1 MNVALDWGRAPRR
14 RRHRWPRLVGDA
26 GSVILAGVLLIWWLL
41 PVYNMLLIA
50 LDPEGDTEFTGDIW
64 PSAPTLEGFR
74 GVLFQRYWYLQDF
87 WHQLG
92 NSFFIG
98 IMTMALTVLIAS
110 LASFALGR
118 MRLGPGGVISTAA
131 LVVYMVPAYFLVI
144 PFYLLMHI
152 YGLMDSLW
160 AVITADVTFA
170 VPYAVMILHWYG
182 RLIPMELDETARID
196 GASPAQVY
204 VQIYLPLM
212 APALAA
218 VGTYAL
224 LTAWN
229 EYLYQFILLSSPGN
243 KTVAITLATFFNNED
258 TPWNYPVA
266 ASLIYA
272 LPPIALFFAVR
283 RFIAAGL
290 PRGSVRG

>member
-1 MNVALDWGRAPRR
+1 MSVALARGRTPRR
-14 RRHRWPRLVGDA
+14 LRRLISDA
-26 GSVILAGVLLIWWLL
+26 GAVVLAVVLLIWWLL
-41 PVYNMLLIA
+41 PVYNMMLIA

-64 PSAPTLEGFR
+64 PSAPTLEAFR

-87 WHQLG
+87 WRQLG

-98 IMTMALTVLIAS
+98 IMTMALTVLIGS

-118 MRLGPGGVISTAA
+118 MRLGKGGVISTAA
-131 LVVYMVPAYFLVI
+131 LLLYMVPAYFLVI
-144 PFYLLMHI
+144 PFYLLMHR
-152 YGLMDSLW
+152 YGLIDSLW
-160 AVITADVTFA
+160 AVIAADVTFA
-170 VPYAVMILHWYG
+170 VPYAVLILQWYG
-182 RLIPMELDETARID
+182 RLIPLELDEAARID
-196 GASPAQVY
+196 GATPGQVY

-229 EYLYQFILLSSPGN
+229 EYLYQFILLSSPRN
-243 KTVAITLATFFNNED
+243 KTVAITLATFFDNED

-283 RFIAAGL
+283 RYIAAGL
-290 PRGSVRG
+290 TLGGVKG

>member
-1 MNVALDWGRAPRR
+1 MSVALAWIPCRDRLRR
-14 RRHRWPRLVGDA
+14 
-26 GSVILAGVLLIWWLL
+26 LAGDTGAVVLAVGLLLWWLL
-41 PVYNMLLIA
+41 PVYNMMLIA

-64 PSAPTLEGFR
+64 PTAPTLEAFR

-98 IMTMALTVLIAS
+98 IMTMMLTVLIAS

-118 MRLGPGGVISTAA
+118 MRLATGSVISTAM
-131 LVVYMVPAYFLVI
+131 LLVYMVPAYFLVI
-144 PFYLLMHI
+144 PFYLLMHR

-160 AVITADVTFA
+160 AVIAADVTFA
-170 VPYAVMILHWYG
+170 VPYAVFILQWYG
-182 RLIPMELDETARID
+182 RLIPMELDEAARID
-196 GASPAQVY
+196 GASPGRVY
-204 VQIYLPLM
+204 VNIYLPLM

-218 VGTYAL
+218 VGTYAML
-224 LTAWN
+224 SAWN
-229 EYLYQFILLSSPGN
+229 EYLYQFILLSSPRN
-243 KTVAITLATFFNNED
+243 KTVAITLATFFDNED

-266 ASLIYA
+266 ASLLYA

-283 RFIAAGL
+283 RYISAGL
-290 PRGSVRG
+290 TLGGIKG

>member
-1 MNVALDWGRAPRR
+1 MSVALAWGRTPRR
-14 RRHRWPRLVGDA
+14 LRHRLRRLVSDA
-26 GSVILAGVLLIWWLL
+26 GTVVLSVVLLIWWLL
-41 PVYNMLLIA
+41 PVYNMMLIA

-64 PSAPTLEGFR
+64 PTAPTLEAFR

-98 IMTMALTVLIAS
+98 IMTMALTVLIGS
-110 LASFALGR
+110 VASFALGR
-118 MRLGPGGVISTAA
+118 MRLGKGGAISTVA
-131 LVVYMVPAYFLVI
+131 LLIYAVPAYFLVI
-144 PFYLLMHI
+144 PFYRLMHG

-160 AVITADVTFA
+160 AVIAADVTLA
-170 VPYAVMILHWYG
+170 IPYALLILQWYG
-182 RLIPMELDETARID
+182 RLIPMELDEAARVD
-196 GASPAQVY
+196 GATPGQVY
-204 VQIYLPLM
+204 LQIYLPLM
-212 APALAA
+212 APALAV
-218 VGTYAL
+218 VGTSAL

-229 EYLYQFILLSSPGN
+229 EYLYQFMLLSSPGN
-243 KTVAITLATFFNNED
+243 KTVAITLATFFENED

-290 PRGSVRG
+290 TLGGVKG

>member
-1 MNVALDWGRAPRR
+1 MSVAPAWGRTSSLRR
-14 RRHRWPRLVGDA
+14 RRQRRRVSDA
-26 GSVILAGVLLIWWLL
+26 GAVVLAVVLLIWWLL
-41 PVYNMLLIA
+41 PVYNMMLIA

-64 PSAPTLEGFR
+64 PTAPTLEAFR

-87 WHQLG
+87 WRQLG

-98 IMTMALTVLIAS
+98 IMTMALTVLIGS

-118 MRLGPGGVISTAA
+118 MRLGKGGVISTAA
-131 LVVYMVPAYFLVI
+131 LLLYMVPAYFLVI
-144 PFYLLMHI
+144 PFYLLMHR
-152 YGLMDSLW
+152 YGLIDSLW
-160 AVITADVTFA
+160 AVIAADVTFA
-170 VPYAVMILHWYG
+170 VPYAVLILQWYG
-182 RLIPMELDETARID
+182 RLIPLELDEAARID
-196 GASPAQVY
+196 GATPGQVY

-229 EYLYQFILLSSPGN
+229 EYLYQFILLSSPRN
-243 KTVAITLATFFNNED
+243 KTVAITLATFFDNED

-283 RFIAAGL
+283 RYIAAGL
-290 PRGSVRG
+290 TLGGVKG

>member
-1 MNVALDWGRAPRR
+1 MSVVLARNRQPSRLRR
-14 RRHRWPRLVGDA
+14 
-26 GSVILAGVLLIWWLL
+26 LAGDTGAVVLAAVLLLWWLL
-41 PVYNMLLIA
+41 PVYNMMLIA
-50 LDPEGDTEFTGDIW
+50 LDPEGKTAFTGDIW
-64 PSAPTLEGFR
+64 PSAPTLEAFR

-98 IMTMALTVLIAS
+98 ITTMALTVLIAS

-118 MRLGPGGVISTAA
+118 MRLGRGGVISTAA
-131 LVVYMVPAYFLVI
+131 LLIYMVPAYFLVI
-144 PFYLLMHI
+144 PFYLLMHT

-160 AVITADVTFA
+160 AVIAADVTFA
-170 VPYAVMILHWYG
+170 IPYAVLILHWYG
-182 RLIPMELDETARID
+182 RLIPMELDEAARID
-196 GASPAQVY
+196 GASPGRVY
-204 VQIYLPLM
+204 LKIYLPLM

-229 EYLYQFILLSSPGN
+229 EYLYQFILLSSPRN
-243 KTVAITLATFFNNED
+243 KTVAITLATFFDNED

-266 ASLIYA
+266 ASLLYA
-272 LPPIALFFAVR
+272 LPPIVIFFAVR
-283 RFIAAGL
+283 RYIAAGL
-290 PRGSVRG
+290 TLGGVKG

>member
-1 MNVALDWGRAPRR
+1 MSIVAAAGRTSRR
-14 RRHRWPRLVGDA
+14 LRRLVSDA
-26 GSVILAGVLLIWWLL
+26 GTGVLAVALLIWWLL

-50 LDPEGDTEFTGDIW
+50 LDPEGKTEFTGDIW
-64 PSAPTLEGFR
+64 PAAPTLEAFR

-98 IMTMALTVLIAS
+98 ITTMALTVLIGS
-110 LASFALGR
+110 LAGFALGR
-118 MRLGPGGVISTAA
+118 TRLGRGNVISTIA
-131 LVVYMVPAYFLVI
+131 LLVFMVPAYFLVI
-144 PFYLLMHI
+144 PFYRLMHS
-152 YGLMDSLW
+152 YGLLDSLW
-160 AVITADVTFA
+160 AVIAADVTLA
-170 VPYAVMILHWYG
+170 VPYAVIILMWYG
-182 RLIPMELDETARID
+182 RLIPIELDEAARID
-196 GASPAQVY
+196 GASPGQLYAR
-204 VQIYLPLM
+204 IYLPLM

-229 EYLYQFILLSSPGN
+229 EYLYQFILLSSPRN
-243 KTVAITLATFFNNED
+243 KTVAITLATFFENED

-272 LPPIALFFAVR
+272 LPPIVLFFAVR
-283 RFIAAGL
+283 RYIAAGL
-290 PRGSVRG
+290 TLGSIKG

>member
-1 MNVALDWGRAPRR
+1 MSAALVRA
-14 RRHRWPRLVGDA
+14 RWPYRLRR
-26 GSVILAGVLLIWWLL
+26 LADGTGAAVLAAVLLLWWLL
-41 PVYNMLLIA
+41 PVYNIMLIA

-64 PSAPTLEGFR
+64 PTAPTLEAFR

-98 IMTMALTVLIAS
+98 IMTLVLTVLISS

-118 MRLGPGGVISTAA
+118 MRLGRGGVISTAA
-131 LVVYMVPAYFLVI
+131 LLVYMVPAYFLVI
-144 PFYLLMHI
+144 PFYLLMHS

-160 AVITADVTFA
+160 AVIAADVTFA
-170 VPYAVMILHWYG
+170 VPYAVLILQWYG
-182 RLIPMELDETARID
+182 RLIPMELDEAARID
-196 GASPAQVY
+196 GASPGRVY
-204 VQIYLPLM
+204 VKIYLPLM

-229 EYLYQFILLSSPGN
+229 EYLYQFILLSSPRN
-243 KTVAITLATFFNNED
+243 KTVAITLATFFHNED

-266 ASLIYA
+266 ASLLYA
-272 LPPIALFFAVR
+272 LPPIVLFFAVR
-283 RFIAAGL
+283 RYIAAGL
-290 PRGSVRG
+290 TLGSVKG

>member
-1 MNVALDWGRAPRR
+1 MSAALVRA
-14 RRHRWPRLVGDA
+14 RWPYRLRR
-26 GSVILAGVLLIWWLL
+26 LADGTGAAVLAAVLLLWWLL
-41 PVYNMLLIA
+41 PVYNMMLIA

-64 PSAPTLEGFR
+64 PTAPTLEAFR

-98 IMTMALTVLIAS
+98 IMTLVLTVLISS

-118 MRLGPGGVISTAA
+118 MRLGRGGVISTAA
-131 LVVYMVPAYFLVI
+131 LLVYMVPAYFLVI
-144 PFYLLMHI
+144 PFYLLMHS

-160 AVITADVTFA
+160 AVIAADVTFA
-170 VPYAVMILHWYG
+170 VPYAVLILQWYG
-182 RLIPMELDETARID
+182 RLIPMELDEAARID
-196 GASPAQVY
+196 GASPGRVY
-204 VQIYLPLM
+204 VKIYLPLM

-229 EYLYQFILLSSPGN
+229 EYLYQFILLSSPRN
-243 KTVAITLATFFNNED
+243 KTVAITLATFFDNED

-266 ASLIYA
+266 ASLLYA
-272 LPPIALFFAVR
+272 LPPIVLFFAVR
-283 RFIAAGL
+283 RYIAAGL
-290 PRGSVRG
+290 TRGALRG

>member
-1 MNVALDWGRAPRR
+1 VSAALVRA
-14 RRHRWPRLVGDA
+14 RWPYRLRR
-26 GSVILAGVLLIWWLL
+26 LADGTGAAVLAAVLLLWWLL
-41 PVYNMLLIA
+41 PVYNMMLIA

-64 PSAPTLEGFR
+64 PTAPTLEAFR

-98 IMTMALTVLIAS
+98 IMTLVLTVLISS

-118 MRLGPGGVISTAA
+118 MRLGRGGVISTAA
-131 LVVYMVPAYFLVI
+131 LLVYMVPAYFLVI
-144 PFYLLMHI
+144 PFYLLMHS

-160 AVITADVTFA
+160 AVIAADVTFA
-170 VPYAVMILHWYG
+170 VPYAVLILQWYG
-182 RLIPMELDETARID
+182 RLIPMELDEAARID
-196 GASPAQVY
+196 GASPGRVY
-204 VQIYLPLM
+204 VKIYLPLM

-229 EYLYQFILLSSPGN
+229 EYLYQFILLSSPRN
-243 KTVAITLATFFNNED
+243 KTVAITLATFFHNED

-266 ASLIYA
+266 ASLLYA
-272 LPPIALFFAVR
+272 LPPIVLFFAVR
-283 RFIAAGL
+283 RYIAAGL
-290 PRGSVRG
+290 TRGALRG

>member
-1 MNVALDWGRAPRR
+1 MSAALAWGRTRR
-14 RRHRWPRLVGDA
+14 RLRRLVSGA
-26 GSVILAGVLLIWWLL
+26 GTVVLVAVLLIWWLL
-41 PVYNMLLIA
+41 PVYNMMLIA

-64 PSAPTLEGFR
+64 PTAPTLEAFR

-87 WHQLG
+87 WRQLG
-92 NSFFIG
+92 NSSFIG

-118 MRLGPGGVISTAA
+118 MRLGKGGVISTAA
-131 LVVYMVPAYFLVI
+131 LLIYMIPAYFLVI
-144 PFYLLMHI
+144 PFYLLMHG

-160 AVITADVTFA
+160 AVIAANVTFA
-170 VPYAVMILHWYG
+170 VPYAVLILQWYG
-182 RLIPMELDETARID
+182 RLIPMELDEAARID
-196 GASPAQVY
+196 GATPGQVY
-204 VQIYLPLM
+204 ARIYLPLT

-229 EYLYQFILLSSPGN
+229 EYLYQFILLSSPRN
-243 KTVAITLATFFNNED
+243 KTVAITLATFFDNED

-283 RFIAAGL
+283 RYIAAGL
-290 PRGSVRG
+290 TLGSMKG

>member
-1 MNVALDWGRAPRR
+1 MSAALVRA
-14 RRHRWPRLVGDA
+14 RWPYRLRR
-26 GSVILAGVLLIWWLL
+26 LADGTGAAVLAAVLLLWWLL
-41 PVYNMLLIA
+41 PVYNMMLIA

-64 PSAPTLEGFR
+64 PTAPTLEAFR

-98 IMTMALTVLIAS
+98 IMTLVLTVLISS

-118 MRLGPGGVISTAA
+118 MRLGRGGVISTAA
-131 LVVYMVPAYFLVI
+131 LLVYMVPAYFLVI
-144 PFYLLMHI
+144 PFYLLMHS

-160 AVITADVTFA
+160 AVIAADVTFA
-170 VPYAVMILHWYG
+170 VPYAVLILQWYG
-182 RLIPMELDETARID
+182 RLIPMELDEAARID
-196 GASPAQVY
+196 GASPGRVY
-204 VQIYLPLM
+204 VKIYLPLM

-229 EYLYQFILLSSPGN
+229 EYLYQFILLSSPRN
-243 KTVAITLATFFNNED
+243 KTVAITLATFFHNED

-266 ASLIYA
+266 ASLLYA
-272 LPPIALFFAVR
+272 LPPIVLFFAVR
-283 RFIAAGL
+283 RYIAAGL
-290 PRGSVRG
+290 TRGALRG

>member
-1 MNVALDWGRAPRR
+1 VSVALAWARGGRLRR
-14 RRHRWPRLVGDA
+14 
-26 GSVILAGVLLIWWLL
+26 LAGDTGAVVLAVVLLLWWLL
-41 PVYNMLLIA
+41 PVYNMMLIA

-64 PSAPTLEGFR
+64 PAAPTLEAFR

-87 WHQLG
+87 WRQLG

-98 IMTMALTVLIAS
+98 IMTMVLTVLIAS

-118 MRLGPGGVISTAA
+118 MRLGTGSAISTSA
-131 LVVYMVPAYFLVI
+131 LLVYMVPAYFLVI
-144 PFYLLMHI
+144 PFYLLMHG

-160 AVITADVTFA
+160 AVIAADVTFA
-170 VPYAVMILHWYG
+170 VPYAVLILQWYG
-182 RLIPMELDETARID
+182 RLIPMELDEAARID
-196 GASPAQVY
+196 GASPGQVY
-204 VQIYLPLM
+204 VKIYLPLM

-229 EYLYQFILLSSPGN
+229 EYLYQFILLSSPRN
-243 KTVAITLATFFNNED
+243 KTVAITLATFFDNED

-266 ASLIYA
+266 ASLLYA
-272 LPPIALFFAVR
+272 LPPIALFFVVR
-283 RFIAAGL
+283 RYIAAGL
-290 PRGSVRG
+290 TLGGVKG

>member
-1 MNVALDWGRAPRR
+1 MSVALAWDRTPYWKRDRLR
-14 RRHRWPRLVGDA
+14 RLVG
-26 GSVILAGVLLIWWLL
+26 GVGTVVLVVVLLIWWLL
-41 PVYNMLLIA
+41 PVYNMMLIA

-64 PSAPTLEGFR
+64 PTAPTLEAFR

-87 WHQLG
+87 WHQFG

-98 IMTMALTVLIAS
+98 IMTMALTVLISS

-118 MRLGPGGVISTAA
+118 MRLGKGGVISTAA
-131 LVVYMVPAYFLVI
+131 LLIYMVPAYFLVI
-144 PFYLLMHI
+144 PFYLLMHG

-160 AVITADVTFA
+160 AVIAADVTFA
-170 VPYAVMILHWYG
+170 VPYAVLILQWYG
-182 RLIPMELDETARID
+182 RLIPMELDEAARID
-196 GASPAQVY
+196 GATPGQVY
-204 VQIYLPLM
+204 LQIYLPLM

-229 EYLYQFILLSSPGN
+229 EYLYQFILLSSPRN
-243 KTVAITLATFFNNED
+243 KTVAITLATFFDNED

-283 RFIAAGL
+283 RYIAAGL
-290 PRGSVRG
+290 TLGGVKG

>member
-1 MNVALDWGRAPRR
+1 MSVALAWGRTPRR
-14 RRHRWPRLVGDA
+14 LRDRLRRLVSDA
-26 GSVILAGVLLIWWLL
+26 GTVVLAVVLLIWWLL
-41 PVYNMLLIA
+41 PVYNMMLIA

-64 PSAPTLEGFR
+64 PTAPTLEAFR

-92 NSFFIG
+92 NSVFIG
-98 IMTMALTVLIAS
+98 IMTMALTVLIGS

-118 MRLGPGGVISTAA
+118 MRLGKGGVISTAA
-131 LVVYMVPAYFLVI
+131 LLIYMVPAYFLVI
-144 PFYLLMHI
+144 PFYLLMHS

-160 AVITADVTFA
+160 AVIAADVTFA
-170 VPYAVMILHWYG
+170 VPYAVLILQWYG
-182 RLIPMELDETARID
+182 RLIPMELDEAARID
-196 GASPAQVY
+196 GATPGQVY

-229 EYLYQFILLSSPGN
+229 EYLYQFILLSSPRN
-243 KTVAITLATFFNNED
+243 KTVAITLATFFDNED

-283 RFIAAGL
+283 RYIAAGL
-290 PRGSVRG
+290 TLGGVKG

>member
-1 MNVALDWGRAPRR
+1 VSVALARVRR
-14 RRHRWPRLVGDA
+14 PYRLRRLTGDTGA
-26 GSVILAGVLLIWWLL
+26 VVLAVVLLLWWLL
-41 PVYNMLLIA
+41 PVYNMMLIA

-64 PSAPTLEGFR
+64 PAAPTLEAFR

-92 NSFFIG
+92 NSFVIG
-98 IMTMALTVLIAS
+98 IMTMVLTVLIAS

-118 MRLGPGGVISTAA
+118 MRLGTGSVISTAA
-131 LVVYMVPAYFLVI
+131 LLVYMVPAYFLVI
-144 PFYLLMHI
+144 PFYLLMHG

-160 AVITADVTFA
+160 AVIAADVTFA
-170 VPYAVMILHWYG
+170 VPYAVLILQWYG
-182 RLIPMELDETARID
+182 RLIPMELDEAARID
-196 GASPAQVY
+196 GASPGQVY
-204 VQIYLPLM
+204 VKIYLPLM

-229 EYLYQFILLSSPGN
+229 EYLYQFILLSSPRN
-243 KTVAITLATFFNNED
+243 KTVAITLATFFDNED

-266 ASLIYA
+266 ASLLYA
-272 LPPIALFFAVR
+272 LPPIVLFFAVR
-283 RFIAAGL
+283 RYIAAGL
-290 PRGSVRG
+290 TLGGVKG

>member
-1 MNVALDWGRAPRR
+1 MSARLRRWLDRVGVA
-14 RRHRWPRLVGDA
+14 V
-26 GSVILAGVLLIWWLL
+26 LAVVLLVWWLL
-41 PVYNMLLIA
+41 PVYNMMLIA

-74 GVLFQRYWYLQDF
+74 GVIFQRYWYLQDF

-98 IMTMALTVLIAS
+98 IVTLALTVLVSS
-110 LASFALGR
+110 LAGFALGR
-118 MRLGPGGVISTAA
+118 MRLGRGGVTSSTAF
-131 LVVYMVPAYFLVI
+131 LIYMVPSYFLVI
-144 PFYLLMHI
+144 PLYRLMHS

-160 AVITADVTFA
+160 AVIAVDVTFA
-170 VPYAVMILHWYG
+170 VPYALLILQWYG
-182 RLIPMELDETARID
+182 RLIPIELDESARID
-196 GASPAQVY
+196 GASPPQIY
-204 VQIYLPLM
+204 LRIYLPLM
-212 APALAA
+212 APALAV

-229 EYLYQFILLSSPGN
+229 EYLYQFLLLSSPRN
-243 KTVAITLATFFNNED
+243 KTVAITLATFFDNED

-272 LPPIALFFAVR
+272 LPPIAVFFAVR
-283 RFIAAGL
+283 RYIAAGL
-290 PRGSVRG
+290 TRGSVKG

>member
-1 MNVALDWGRAPRR
+1 MSRLPAEGRAPRVLR
-14 RRHRWPRLVGDA
+14 YRLRRLVSDTSTG
-26 GSVILAGVLLIWWLL
+26 VLAVALLIWWLL

-50 LDPEGDTEFTGDIW
+50 LDPEGKTEFTGDIW
-64 PSAPTLEGFR
+64 PAAPTLEAFR

-98 IMTMALTVLIAS
+98 ITTMALTVLIGS
-110 LASFALGR
+110 LAGFALGR
-118 MRLGPGGVISTAA
+118 TRLGRGNVISTIA
-131 LVVYMVPAYFLVI
+131 LLVYMVPAYFLVI
-144 PFYLLMHI
+144 PFYRLMHS
-152 YGLMDSLW
+152 YGLLDSLW
-160 AVITADVTFA
+160 AVIAADVTLA
-170 VPYAVMILHWYG
+170 VPYAVIILQWYG
-182 RLIPMELDETARID
+182 RLIPIELDEAARID
-196 GASPAQVY
+196 GASPGQLYAR
-204 VQIYLPLM
+204 IYLPLM

-229 EYLYQFILLSSPGN
+229 EYLYQFILLSSPRN
-243 KTVAITLATFFNNED
+243 KTVAITLATFFENED

-272 LPPIALFFAVR
+272 LPPIVLFFAVR
-283 RFIAAGL
+283 RYIAAGL
-290 PRGSVRG
+290 TLGSIKG

>member
-1 MNVALDWGRAPRR
+1 MSVAPAWGRTSSLRRHRR
-14 RRHRWPRLVGDA
+14 RRLASDA
-26 GSVILAGVLLIWWLL
+26 GAVVLAVVLLIWWLL

-50 LDPEGDTEFTGDIW
+50 LDPEGNTEFTGDIW
-64 PSAPTLEGFR
+64 PSAPTLEAFR
-74 GVLFQRYWYLQDF
+74 GVVFQRYWYLQDF
-87 WHQLG
+87 WHQFG

-98 IMTMALTVLIAS
+98 IMTMALTVLISS
-110 LASFALGR
+110 LAGFALGR
-118 MRLGPGGVISTAA
+118 MRLGKGGVISTTA
-131 LVVYMVPAYFLVI
+131 LLFYTVPAYFLVI
-144 PFYLLMHI
+144 PFYRLMHE

-160 AVITADVTFA
+160 AVIAADVTFA
-170 VPYAVMILHWYG
+170 IPYAVLILQWYG
-182 RLIPMELDETARID
+182 RLIPMELDEAARVD
-196 GASPAQVY
+196 GATPGQVY
-204 VQIYLPLM
+204 VRIYLPLM

-229 EYLYQFILLSSPGN
+229 EYLYQFLLLSSPRN
-243 KTVAITLATFFNNED
+243 KTVAITLATFFDNED

-283 RFIAAGL
+283 RYIAAGL
-290 PRGSVRG
+290 TLGSIKG

>member
-1 MNVALDWGRAPRR
+1 MSVALAWGRTPCRKR
-14 RRHRWPRLVGDA
+14 DRLRRLVSGA
-26 GSVILAGVLLIWWLL
+26 GTVVLVVVLLIWWLL
-41 PVYNMLLIA
+41 PVYNMMLIA

-64 PSAPTLEGFR
+64 PTAPTLEAFR

-87 WHQLG
+87 WHQFG

-98 IMTMALTVLIAS
+98 IMTMTLTVLISS

-118 MRLGPGGVISTAA
+118 MRLGRGGVISTAA
-131 LVVYMVPAYFLVI
+131 LLIYMVPAYFLVI
-144 PFYLLMHI
+144 PFYLLMHG

-160 AVITADVTFA
+160 AVIAADVTCA
-170 VPYAVMILHWYG
+170 VPYAVLILQWYG
-182 RLIPMELDETARID
+182 RLIPMELDEAARID
-196 GASPAQVY
+196 GATPGQVY
-204 VQIYLPLM
+204 LQIYLPLM

-229 EYLYQFILLSSPGN
+229 EYLYQFILLSSPRN
-243 KTVAITLATFFNNED
+243 KTVAITLATFFDNED

-283 RFIAAGL
+283 GYIAAGL
-290 PRGSVRG
+290 TLGGVKG

>member
-1 MNVALDWGRAPRR
+1 VRVALARSRR
-14 RRHRWPRLVGDA
+14 PDRLRR
-26 GSVILAGVLLIWWLL
+26 LAGDTGAVVLAVVLLLWWLL
-41 PVYNMLLIA
+41 PVYNMMLIA

-64 PSAPTLEGFR
+64 PAAPTLEAFR

-98 IMTMALTVLIAS
+98 VMTMVLTVLIAS
-110 LASFALGR
+110 LAGFALGR
-118 MRLGPGGVISTAA
+118 MRLGTGSAISTAA
-131 LVVYMVPAYFLVI
+131 LLVYMVPAYFLVI
-144 PFYLLMHI
+144 PFYLLMHG

-160 AVITADVTFA
+160 AVIAANVTFA
-170 VPYAVMILHWYG
+170 VPYAVLILQWYG
-182 RLIPMELDETARID
+182 RLIPMELDEAARID
-196 GASPAQVY
+196 GASPGQVY
-204 VQIYLPLM
+204 VKIYLPLM

-229 EYLYQFILLSSPGN
+229 EYLYQFILLSSPRN
-243 KTVAITLATFFNNED
+243 KTVAITLATFFDNED

-266 ASLIYA
+266 ASLLYA

-283 RFIAAGL
+283 RYIAAGL
-290 PRGSVRG
+290 TLGGIKG